1 PHSPARRRQDRRLA
15 EVVDLI
21 WQTDELRLD
30 QPTPVDEARN
40 ATYYLDKLFAGTVP
54 ELLDELAADLADWG
68 AERPDGSRPLVFGTW
83 IGGDRDGN
91 PNVTPQ
97 VTTEVL
103 LLQHGHAI
111 RTLID
116 ILEELLEELSNSVR
130 LAGVDPRLRRLNAA
144 EPYRQK
150 ATCIQ

>member
-1 PHSPARRRQDRRLA
+1 GRPGGVRARGAGGGRPGRAATVGRLSVRPVFTAPPPEASRRTILAKLRTVADLLASPTEPHSPARRRQDRRLA

-68 AERPDGSRPLVFGTW
+68 AELARGARP
-83 IGGDRDGN
+83 
-91 PNVTPQ
+91 
-97 VTTEVL
+97 
-103 LLQHGHAI
+103 
-111 RTLID
+111 
-116 ILEELLEELSNSVR
+116 
-130 LAGVDPRLRRLNAA
+130 AGVG
-144 EPYRQK
+144 
-150 ATCIQ
+150 